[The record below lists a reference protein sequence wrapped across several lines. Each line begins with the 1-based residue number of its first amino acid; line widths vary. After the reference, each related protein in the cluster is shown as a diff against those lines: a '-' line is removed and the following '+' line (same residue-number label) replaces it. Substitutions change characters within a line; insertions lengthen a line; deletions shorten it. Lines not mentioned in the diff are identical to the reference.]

1 MKPFSRS
8 VIELF
13 DGKKRYVI
21 PMFQRQYVWSEQKQL
36 PRLWEDIKGKAEQRL
51 ANRSTMPHFLG
62 AAVIAQIKTFGN
74 EVQAYDVIDGQQRL
88 TTFQILL
95 TAFRDVAAS
104 KESEYADEL
113 AKYIINDGIM
123 KDKAVER
130 FKLWPTQVD
139 RAQIRAL
146 ADSGSLAAV
155 RVKEANELGERKTGV
170 KPNMIAAYRYFYDR
184 ISGFVNE
191 PYDQS
196 ASEERIQALFQSLKN
211 DLALVSIELEGDD
224 DPQVIFETLNGF
236 NEPLLPTD
244 LMRNFVFQRA
254 YREER
259 GDDDKTPE
267 QLYDQY
273 WLPFDR
279 HFWKREEK
287 QGRLKRPRI
296 DIFFQHF
303 LAMKRASEI
312 NVGRLYYE
320 YRDWI
325 LNEKPYRRIEEELQ
339 DAEAF
344 AGVYRKLLTPEIESD
359 LSEFA
364 AMLNVFDVK
373 TISPLMLF
381 LCGEAKLPSL
391 QLQQALSMLESYLV
405 RRAICGLTTKN
416 YNHFFLQLVQALRGT
431 DGVVEK
437 LTLQLR
443 EAGADATLWPDDAT
457 FSSAWMSRPLYSE
470 LSSIRLQYIM
480 KRIEQAKRKAK
491 NEDITIHSAL
501 TVEHVMPVAWWT
513 HWPLSDGRMSK
524 SPTDRMLDGL
534 NGIVDDDAAAR
545 DKVIHTMGNLTMLTA
560 SMNSSLQNA
569 PYVEKR
575 PEILRHSALSLN
587 REFHDFDIWDEGLID
602 RRGRALFA
610 LALKIWPRNE
620 GPVA

>member
-21 PMFQRQYVWSEQKQL
+21 PMFQRQYVWSEKKQL
-36 PRLWEDIKGKAEQRL
+36 PRLWEDIRGKTEQRL
-51 ANRSTMPHFLG
+51 ANKSMMPHFLG

-104 KESEYADEL
+104 KGSEYADEL
-113 AKYIINDGIM
+113 TKYIVNDGIM

-139 RAQIRAL
+139 RPQIKAL
-146 ADSGSLAAV
+146 ADCGSLAAV
-155 RVKEANELGERKTGV
+155 RAKEAEELGERKTGV
-170 KPNMIAAYRYFYDR
+170 KPIMIAAYGYFYDR
-184 ISGFVNE
+184 ISGFLDE
-191 PYDQS
+191 PFGES
-196 ASEERIQALFQSLKN
+196 THEERIQALFQSLKN

-244 LMRNFVFQRA
+244 LMRNFIFQRA

-259 GDDDKTPE
+259 GDEDKTPE

-273 WLPFDR
+273 WLPFDQ

-303 LAMKRASEI
+303 LAMKRGSEI
-312 NVGRLYYE
+312 NVGRLYHE

-325 LNEKPYRRIEEELQ
+325 LNQKPYGRIEEELK
-339 DAEAF
+339 DAEKF
-344 AGVYRKLLTPEIESD
+344 ATVYRKLLTPDTASD
-359 LSEFA
+359 LSDFA

-373 TISPLMLF
+373 TISPVILF
-381 LCGEAKLPSL
+381 LCGEAELSGV
-391 QLQQALSMLESYLV
+391 QLQRALTMLESYLI
-405 RRAICGLTTKN
+405 RRGVCGLTTKN
-416 YNHFFLQLVQALRGT
+416 YNHYFLQLVQALRGEE
-431 DGVVEK
+431 DVVGA
-437 LTLQLR
+437 LAQQLR
-443 EAGADATLWPDDAT
+443 EADAPATLWPDDAM
-457 FSSAWMSRPLYSE
+457 FGSAWLSRPLYLE
-470 LSSIRLQYIM
+470 LPSIRLQYIM
-480 KRIEQAKRKAK
+480 KRIEQAKRVAK
-491 NEDITIHSAL
+491 SEQVTIHSAL

-513 HWPLSDGRMSK
+513 HWPLQDCRMAK
-524 SPTDRMLDGL
+524 SSTDRMLDGL
-534 NGIVDDDAAAR
+534 NGVVDEAATAR
-545 DKVIHTMGNLTMLTA
+545 DKVVHTIGNLTMLTRP
-560 SMNSSLQNA
+560 MNSTLQNA
-569 PYVEKR
+569 AYADKR
-575 PEILRHSALSLN
+575 PEILKHSALSLN
-587 REFHDFDIWDEGLID
+587 REFHDFDVWDEGAID
-602 RRGRALFA
+602 RRARALFGVA
-610 LALKIWPRNE
+610 MKIWPRDA
-620 GPVA
+620 GPDA